1 MEKIVVIPRVQ
12 VIMAFIATCIEATA
26 RKLNISYHEVFQ
38 RMKRLDMIE
47 KYIFPNYE
55 ALHTESRENLVMDI
69 IEYMEQ
75 KEARI

>member
-1 MEKIVVIPRVQ
+1 
-12 VIMAFIATCIEATA
+12 
-26 RKLNISYHEVFQ
+26 
-38 RMKRLDMIE
+38 MIE